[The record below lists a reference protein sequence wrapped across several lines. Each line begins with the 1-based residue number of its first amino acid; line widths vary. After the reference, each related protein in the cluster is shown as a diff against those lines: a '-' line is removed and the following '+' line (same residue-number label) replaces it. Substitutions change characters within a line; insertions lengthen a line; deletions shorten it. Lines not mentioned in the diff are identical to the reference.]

1 MRPLLCLLVCLPAFA
16 RPVTEHWS
24 APYRELHAHVVKI
37 QEQVARKYIPE
48 LTLIKNGFTIA
59 SIPLDTVAA
68 TVLRE
73 ADETFLPYRTGLQN
87 CVESSQS
94 EYRARTVA
102 SFEYFGWFLDNYVR
116 TLNKALES
124 QAEAEVI
131 LGVRERK
138 VTSDRALYAFTTL
151 LSAYLDERLDR
162 FSNDAGSL
170 SADTT
175 LKATLADVARRVFR
189 LDLSAKFD
197 RREALQKGFRTQPV
211 LRDLAADEGGA
222 DLSIALDPLAHL
234 VSEPHSEALC
244 RFALPPRGTE
254 LSVSR

>member
-1 MRPLLCLLVCLPAFA
+1 MKALLFLLLGTTAIA
-16 RPVTEHWS
+16 KPVTEHWS
-24 APYRELHAHVVKI
+24 VPYREFHAHVQKI

-48 LTLIKNGFTIA
+48 LTVIKNGFTIA

-87 CVESSQS
+87 CVEASQN
-94 EYRARTVA
+94 EYKGRAVA
-102 SFEYFGWFLDNYVR
+102 SYEYFGWFLDNYVR

-124 QAEAEVI
+124 QAEAEVV

-151 LSAYLDERLDR
+151 LTAYLDERLER
-162 FSNDAGSL
+162 FSADAGSL
-170 SADTT
+170 TSDTT
-175 LKATLADVARRVFR
+175 LKATLADIGRRVFR

-197 RREALQKGFRTQPV
+197 RKEALQKGIRTQPV

-222 DLSIALDPLAHL
+222 DLSIALDPLTHL
-234 VSEPHSEALC
+234 VSEPHAEALC
-244 RFALPPRGTE
+244 RFALPPRGTD
-254 LSVSR
+254 LNVAR